1 MKKFF
6 IGVLFLLVVA
16 TLFSYSAVLS
26 ATQEEL
32 EEKLQKI
39 TNGGK
44 IYEYITLAE
53 DGTPLSKSSNFIYK
67 FNKNI
72 KDYYNTNTGCINI
85 DGVDYRL
92 QITYSNDSV
101 ICDSAM
107 VNLDGEGNYFVEV
120 LTKPDGEGE
129 YKFSLT
135 PLSDSDE
142 PGVTATTTV
151 TGNISADKPLKA
163 KISGNTD
170 DGWVLS
176 TIKNLVSELLCAIIL
191 PAGDSYLHMLS
202 LAIGE
207 VVTIDRVVYGDVKKI
222 DIDFFETSSGDVS
235 ATTTSKPIKDI
246 LSGTINKWYG
256 LFRNF
261 VLAFYMGVLVYFGIK
276 ILLTSTAN
284 KKAVYKRI
292 LTAWVMGIAML
303 MFFPYVMKYTIKLNY
318 AFCKAIQ
325 GGDASKE
332 SIQIT
337 TSLKRAAKLYGNDGF
352 IMMML
357 GSDKSDEE
365 FAATAVV
372 DGDFSGNSM
381 MYIRFIA
388 DHTTNVPLAIIYLI
402 MIGEILALLVM
413 YYKRVFMIAFLIT
426 IFPLAV
432 AFYPFSKTGDIK
444 MNTFGVWFK
453 EFVVNVFV
461 QSFHAVTY
469 VVVVSTAVSSYAENV
484 SNGNWLFM
492 IICILFLF
500 EGEKI
505 IRGIFNAKSS
515 INSIGDLAASG
526 MLAMN
531 MAKNVTKFMP
541 NIPGQKKKNDGNADQ
556 KATSDRPAPAQP
568 GANTP
573 VASTPGAN
581 TPGAQSN
588 ANAINSLSNTNNSG
602 ATLGRAQGVTV
613 SSANKSLNDNAD
625 SARSRSGWAN
635 KIAGA
640 VGGGANMFAQTVG
653 TVNGFAM
660 GMAQNDGRGPSGL
673 EKGISSAIQGKSQGK
688 LIGQGASNIITGA
701 VGKVTAVTAGRALAK
716 EYADGEHD
724 DEIFTEADKQMDD
737 IKKQA
742 LREAYAKAAKS
753 RAAGFENSA
762 EIKIIKERIDQTK
775 N

>member
-6 IGVLFLLVVA
+6 RGVLFLLVVA
-16 TLFSYSAVLS
+16 TLFSYSVVLS
-26 ATQEEL
+26 ATKEEL
-32 EEKLQKI
+32 EEKLQII

-53 DGTPLSKSSNFIYK
+53 DGTPLSKSSNYVYK

-101 ICDSAM
+101 ISDSAM
-107 VNLDGEGNYFVEV
+107 INLDGDGNYFVET
-120 LTKPDGEGE
+120 LTKPEGEGE

-135 PLSDSDE
+135 PASGNDGSV
-142 PGVTATTTV
+142 VTATTTI

-163 KISGNTD
+163 KISGNSN

-176 TIKNLVSELLCAIIL
+176 TVKNLVSELLCAIIL

-207 VVTIDRVVYGDVKKI
+207 VVTIDRMVYGDVKKI
-222 DIDFFETSSGDVS
+222 DINFFETSSGDVS

-303 MFFPYVMKYTIKLNY
+303 MFFPYVMKYTIKLNS
-318 AFCKAIQ
+318 AFCKVIQ
-325 GGDASKE
+325 GNDASKDN
-332 SIQIT
+332 IPIT
-337 TSLKRAAKLYGNDGF
+337 TSLRRAAELYGNDGF

-357 GSDKSDEE
+357 GSNKSDKD
-365 FAATAVV
+365 FATTAVV
-372 DGDFSGNSM
+372 DGDFEGNSM

-531 MAKNVTKFMP
+531 MAKNITKFMP
-541 NIPGQKKKNDGNADQ
+541 NIPGKKEKNDNNADK
-556 KATSDRPAPAQP
+556 KATSDRPTLVQP
-568 GANTP
+568 T
-573 VASTPGAN
+573 TPGAS

-588 ANAINSLSNTNNSG
+588 ANAINSLTNTNNSG
-602 ATLGRAQGVTV
+602 VVLGRAQGVTV
-613 SSANKSLNDNAD
+613 SSANKSLNNNAD
-625 SARSRSGWAN
+625 SARSKSGWAN
-635 KIAGA
+635 KVAGA

-716 EYADGEHD
+716 EYTDGDYD

>member
-6 IGVLFLLVVA
+6 RGVLFLLVVTA
-16 TLFSYSAVLS
+16 LFSYSVVLS
-26 ATQEEL
+26 ATKEEL
-32 EEKLQKI
+32 EEKLQII

-44 IYEYITLAE
+44 IYEYITLAD
-53 DGTPLSKSSNFIYK
+53 DGTPLSKSSNFVYK

-101 ICDSAM
+101 ISDSAM
-107 VNLDGEGNYFVEV
+107 INLDGDGNYFVET
-120 LTKPDGEGE
+120 LTKPEGEGE

-135 PLSDSDE
+135 PASGNDGSV
-142 PGVTATTTV
+142 VTATTTI

-163 KISGNTD
+163 KISGNSN

-176 TIKNLVSELLCAIIL
+176 TVKNLVSELLCAIIL

-207 VVTIDRVVYGDVKKI
+207 VVTIDRMVYGDVKKI
-222 DIDFFETSSGDVS
+222 DINFFETSSGDVS

-303 MFFPYVMKYTIKLNY
+303 MFFPYVMKYTIKLNS
-318 AFCKAIQ
+318 AFCKVIQ
-325 GGDASKE
+325 GNDASKDN
-332 SIQIT
+332 IPIT
-337 TSLKRAAKLYGNDGF
+337 TSLRRADELYGNDGF

-357 GSDKSDEE
+357 GSNKSDKD
-365 FAATAVV
+365 FATTAVV
-372 DGDFSGNSM
+372 DGDFEGNSM

-531 MAKNVTKFMP
+531 MAKNITKFMP
-541 NIPGQKKKNDGNADQ
+541 NIPGKKEKNHDNADK
-556 KATSDRPAPAQP
+556 KATSDRPTLVQP
-568 GANTP
+568 T
-573 VASTPGAN
+573 TPGAS

-588 ANAINSLSNTNNSG
+588 ANAINSLTNTNNSG
-602 ATLGRAQGVTV
+602 VVLGRAQGVTV
-613 SSANKSLNDNAD
+613 SSANKSLNNNAD
-625 SARSRSGWAN
+625 SARSKSGWAN
-635 KIAGA
+635 KVAGA

-716 EYADGEHD
+716 EYTDGDHD